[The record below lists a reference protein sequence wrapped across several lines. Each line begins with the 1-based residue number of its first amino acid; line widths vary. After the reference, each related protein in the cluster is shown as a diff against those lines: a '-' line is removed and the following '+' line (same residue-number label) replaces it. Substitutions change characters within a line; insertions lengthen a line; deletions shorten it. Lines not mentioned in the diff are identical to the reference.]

1 MATILSSLRWA
12 TAALALCSAPAANA
26 ASCWAPAA
34 ISAARI
40 SEFDI
45 MLMTTT
51 LRCRST
57 HNEIQANYERFAKAH
72 RSTLDDAHGKLR
84 AHFGV
89 TAKTRNGANGYDR
102 FLISLA
108 NFYGA
113 GETTKA
119 TCSRFAALAAALGEI
134 ADSLDALQSV
144 IFAVVRDPRIDGAR
158 CRSHAEAT
166 PAPKP

>member
-1 MATILSSLRWA
+1 MASLYSSLRA
-12 TAALALCSAPAANA
+12 AAAALALCAAPAANA
-26 ASCWAPAA
+26 AACWAPATV
-34 ISAARI
+34 SAARI

-51 LRCRST
+51 LRCRAT
-57 HNEIQANYERFAKAH
+57 HAEIQASYERFAKAY
-72 RSTLDDAHGKLR
+72 RSTLDEAHSKLK

-89 TAKTRNGANGYDR
+89 TAKAGKGANGYDR

-119 TCSRFAALAAALGEI
+119 SCTRFAALASALGDI

-158 CRSHAEAT
+158 CPSHAEAG
-166 PAPKP
+166 PPSKP